1 VLVLLAILGL
11 LFLPS
16 PWGVVA
22 LLAALAAEVLELVL
36 WKRFLSRYRVRVGV
50 EALVGELAEVVEP
63 CEPVGQVRVRGELW
77 RARAAETA
85 PRGAAVRITA
95 VDGLTLD
102 VEAA

>member
-63 CEPVGQVRVRGELW
+63 CEPLGQVRVRGELW
-77 RARAAETA
+77 RARATEAA